1 MNIILLSYLNLLG
14 LISVAKGLHCIICST
29 ATNYACE
36 DSFKGDTSL
45 SSSLTQAGYVS
56 CHKIIYWSNYG
67 TSTHTNTAIRIVRD
81 GSQAIC
87 SASQTTGSSGTVYCC
102 SNKDNCN
109 GATIQRAFVFITMSL
124 LAVSWVVKR
133 VLLC

>member
-14 LISVAKGLHCIICST
+14 LISVATGLNCIICST

-56 CHKIIYWSNYG
+56 CHKTVYWLNDG
-67 TSTHTNTAIRIVRD
+67 TSTYTNRMNLIVRG
-81 GSQAIC
+81 GSHAIC
-87 SASQTTGSSGTVYCC
+87 SASQTTGSFGTVYCC

-109 GATIQRAFVFITMSL
+109 DATIQRAFVFITVSL
-124 LAVSWVVKR
+124 LIASWVVKR
-133 VLLC
+133 ILLY